1 MTRLGTAFVDMRL
14 KPQMSKDNK
23 MGFIK
28 FKNFCASKGQ
38 QMVSNM
44 VVIEFPSRLPG
55 FASDSYSIQLEE
67 NKEI

>member
-28 FKNFCASKGQ
+28 FKNFCASKATTKKVKRQ
-38 QMVSNM
+38 HREWVK
-44 VVIEFPSRLPG
+44 IF
-55 FASDSYSIQLEE
+55 
-67 NKEI
+67 